1 MRQGQGLY
9 QGGVGQQYYPG
20 QTVAPFSGQTQ
31 YGLDAMTQRAMYG
44 SPVEQGMQDYLT
56 GQLGQ
61 QQYGLGGAYGGASQ
75 YLNQIGAGQQA
86 LGAAAQPGADPYGG
100 ALGNIIGG
108 APDLGA
114 ASQFA
119 GGATAPWQTALG
131 GMTQFGGLGEA
142 QQFAGTPQAGAL
154 PASQQAVQRLMQQG
168 IDPRASQQLGATA
181 GGQFLGSNPY
191 LDQAAQQIQQRAGRE
206 FSEDIA
212 PAIAAQFG
220 GAGRARRG
228 AAGVGGA
235 GIQGDVLG
243 GAAAD
248 MQERLAGQLASQVY
262 MPAYESERGRQEQ
275 AAGQLG
281 QLGLGAGGL
290 QAQAAGLGGQLYG
303 TQAGAELGR
312 GQLASQQYLGE
323 RGLAQQAAQAGGQL
337 GLGGGQLAASLYG
350 TGGQQALGAIG
361 QGQDWQQGGLDRQL
375 QAGLGMQQG
384 GLGGIG
390 ALGDIYGDQTRAQ
403 LGAAQLAPQA
413 GQLDYQ
419 NIDQLM
425 RAGAISED
433 QAQRMM
439 DAERQRFDFYQQAP
453 WQSLGQYSNIVNQ
466 MPAGLGTTIG
476 TPPSGSRAAGAMGG
490 AMAGAGA
497 GSMLGPWGALGGGI
511 VGGLGGL
518 FGE

>member
-1 MRQGQGLY
+1 
-9 QGGVGQQYYPG
+9 
-20 QTVAPFSGQTQ
+20 
-31 YGLDAMTQRAMYG
+31 
-44 SPVEQGMQDYLT
+44 
-56 GQLGQ
+56 
-61 QQYGLGGAYGGASQ
+61 
-75 YLNQIGAGQQA
+75 
-86 LGAAAQPGADPYGG
+86 
-100 ALGNIIGG
+100 
-108 APDLGA
+108 
-114 ASQFA
+114 
-119 GGATAPWQTALG
+119 
-131 GMTQFGGLGEA
+131 
-142 QQFAGTPQAGAL
+142 L
-154 PASQQAVQRLMQQG
+154 PAE
-168 IDPRASQQLGATA
+168 P
-181 GGQFLGSNPY
+181 
-191 LDQAAQQIQQRAGRE
+191 
-206 FSEDIA
+206 
-212 PAIAAQFG
+212 
-220 GAGRARRG
+220 
-228 AAGVGGA
+228 
-235 GIQGDVLG
+235 
-243 GAAAD
+243 
-248 MQERLAGQLASQVY
+248 
-262 MPAYESERGRQEQ
+262 
-275 AAGQLG
+275 
-281 QLGLGAGGL
+281 
-290 QAQAAGLGGQLYG
+290 
-303 TQAGAELGR
+303 
-312 GQLASQQYLGE
+312 
-323 RGLAQQAAQAGGQL
+323 
-337 GLGGGQLAASLYG
+337 
-350 TGGQQALGAIG
+350 GGQQALGAIG